1 MENQL
6 TTLSK
11 CSATG
16 KTRYY
21 SQSEAK
27 EAMLR
32 IKGKKG
38 MYDNITKR
46 RYKRRQGKPDQCRT
60 YYCKHC
66 KGYHLTS
73 SATPVIQKTIE
84 KKFQQRIRQTNGL
97 VVTEQEALAWKA
109 DGIPF
114 PETQIPNLCTGTN

>member
-1 MENQL
+1 MENQW

-21 SQSEAK
+21 NQSEAK

-32 IKGKKG
+32 IKGKKNI
-38 MYDNITKR
+38 YDNITKR

-73 SATPVIQKTIE
+73 STTPMMQKTIE
-84 KKFQQRIRQTNGL
+84 KKFQQRIKNTNGL
-97 VVTEQEALAWKA
+97 VVSEQEAQSWKA
-109 DGIPF
+109 DGLPF
-114 PETQIPNLCTGTN
+114 PEIKP

>member
-21 SQSEAK
+21 NQGVAK

-32 IKGKKG
+32 LKGKKG
-38 MYDNITKR
+38 LFDNITKKR
-46 RYKRRQGKPDQCRT
+46 LKRRQGKPEQCRA

-73 SATPVIQKTIE
+73 SSAPVIQKTLE
-84 KKFQQRIRQTNGL
+84 KKFQQRIKQTNGL
-97 VVTEQEALAWKA
+97 VVSTEEALSWKA
-109 DGIPF
+109 DGLPF
-114 PETQIPNLCTGTN
+114 PQTQTTNL